1 MSRIPSRQGLIRKI
15 QSFPVENTLFALFIP
30 ITGFHYD
37 RKRRRDQDD
46 SIKKFCRFL
55 GFFLKRLVFSKGE
68 RFLRKATIY
77 VIIILSLSLLSFLI
91 GFSVRQVLALSIFFM
106 VIFGTIL
113 FWRFRLPFALLGIS
127 LLLTFGLLD
136 VPHLIEFAGLDI
148 ILFLV
153 GMMILVGYLEE
164 NLFFESLVNTLIRL
178 IGPKPFFLLITLM
191 AAGALSAALVD
202 EVTSILFMTA
212 TMIHLTSRFGVN
224 PIPFI
229 IMQVFATNIGSSA
242 TVVGNPIG
250 VMIAMRAGLTFM
262 DFLRWASPISL
273 CALLV
278 TIPLSLFYYSNEI
291 RKWKAEMK
299 REGLAEGKS
308 PSQKPKGRQQ
318 TVCIL
323 LFIGT
328 IAGLILHAQIEKI
341 LGLPKNTLLIGT
353 AFMAAGISL
362 LLDRDRARELVENR
376 VDWWT
381 LSFFMMLFAT
391 VGTLK
396 YVGTTEI
403 IAKVLLSWVGGNS
416 RILFLVLTWTIG
428 VLTGFMDNVLAVAT
442 FIPIIED
449 IMKTGMDVT
458 PFWWGILFGGTLFGN
473 LTMIGSTANIVAIG
487 IIERQKI
494 GHIAFGQWI
503 IPGTIVSVPTL
514 AVATLLLYLRFY

>member
-1 MSRIPSRQGLIRKI
+1 
-15 QSFPVENTLFALFIP
+15 
-30 ITGFHYD
+30 
-37 RKRRRDQDD
+37 
-46 SIKKFCRFL
+46 
-55 GFFLKRLVFSKGE
+55 LV
-68 RFLRKATIY
+68 
-77 VIIILSLSLLSFLI
+77 
-91 GFSVRQVLALSIFFM
+91 
-106 VIFGTIL
+106 
-113 FWRFRLPFALLGIS
+113 
-127 LLLTFGLLD
+127 
-136 VPHLIEFAGLDI
+136 
-148 ILFLV
+148 
-153 GMMILVGYLEE
+153 
-164 NLFFESLVNTLIRL
+164 
-178 IGPKPFFLLITLM
+178 TLM
-191 AAGALSAALVD
+191 ATGALSAALVD

-250 VMIAMRAGLTFM
+250 VMIAMRAGFTFQ

-273 CALLV
+273 VTLLMA
-278 TIPLSLFYYSNEI
+278 IPFSLFWYKKEI
-291 RKWKAEMK
+291 RDWKGKLRSGVLEK
-299 REGLAEGKS
+299 KQNLSEEYIRQLAIS
-308 PSQKPKGRQQ
+308 
-318 TVCIL
+318 TV

-328 IAGLILHAQIEKI
+328 ITGLIFHASLEKL
-341 LGLPKNTLLIGT
+341 LGLQKNALLIGT
-353 AFMAAGISL
+353 AFAAAGISL
-362 LLDRDRARELVENR
+362 LLEKDRARDLVEKR

-403 IAKVLLSWVGGNS
+403 IAKSLVSWVGGDS
-416 RILFLVLTWTIG
+416 RILFVVLTWTIG
-428 VLTGFMDNVLAVAT
+428 ILTGFMDNVLAVAT

-503 IPGTIVSVPTL
+503 IPGAIVSVPTL
-514 AVATLLLYLRFY
+514 AIATLLLYLRFY